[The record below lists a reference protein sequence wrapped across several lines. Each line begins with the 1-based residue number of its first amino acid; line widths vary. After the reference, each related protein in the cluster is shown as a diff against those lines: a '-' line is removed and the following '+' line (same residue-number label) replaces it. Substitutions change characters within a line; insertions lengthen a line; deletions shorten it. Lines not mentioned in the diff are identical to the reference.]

1 MLDKLSQNQKIIMGL
16 SILVLIYAIIIK
28 PILEHKKNPP
38 VQTHNIHHTE
48 S

>member
-28 PILEHKKNPP
+28 PILDNKDKKP
-38 VQTHNIHHTE
+38 VEIHNIHHIE